1 MDRGADSYQRYLNGD
16 DEGLADIVR
25 LYADGLTFYLNRFV
39 NDLTVAEDLMEETF
53 FKIITKKP
61 RFHSKYT
68 FKTWLYTIGRNVV
81 IDHLRRNKY
90 VGTSIEAVE
99 SQCAERDNPENAYIA
114 EERKKRVHEALMHL
128 PSDYRQVLW
137 LLYFEGFTHKETA
150 VIMKKTS
157 KQMKNLVYR
166 AKTALKQALEKEG
179 FTYED
184 I

>member
-1 MDRGADSYQRYLNGD
+1 L
-16 DEGLADIVR
+16 
-25 LYADGLTFYLNRFV
+25 
-39 NDLTVAEDLMEETF
+39 
-53 FKIITKKP
+53 K
-61 RFHSKYT
+61 
-68 FKTWLYTIGRNVV
+68 
-81 IDHLRRNKY
+81 
-90 VGTSIEAVE
+90 
-99 SQCAERDNPENAYIA
+99 
-114 EERKKRVHEALMHL
+114 HL